1 MPQKSP
7 VFDKNYDYYL
17 AKIGP
22 LDLEAAAINVGAD
35 YSDGEL
41 VVPFFDET
49 IRVSG
54 KGVLNHRGTRPHYA
68 ICIALFKYILMN
80 SPEPPKESEWTA
92 YRQFKDAGPLVVYF
106 ANDVEKAIKRHF
118 EGKAPSLKKACEKL
132 GGTDPGMD
140 VSQDVAFRFQALPHA
155 PVLLLFNDRDDEFPA
170 SCSVLFQRDLEKYLD
185 MESAAILGQIFASKL
200 IATDKKGD

>member
-1 MPQKSP
+1 MPQKSQ
-7 VFDKNYDYYL
+7 VFEKNYDYYL
-17 AKIGP
+17 QKIGS
-22 LDLEAAAINVGAD
+22 LDLEKAARNVGGD

-41 VVPFFDET
+41 IVLFFDET

-54 KGVLNHRGTRPHYA
+54 KGVLNHRGKRPHYA
-68 ICIALFKYILMN
+68 ICIALFKYVLMN
-80 SPEPPKESEWTA
+80 SPGLQKESEWTA

-118 EGKAPSLKKACEKL
+118 EGRATSLKKACGKL

-170 SCSVLFQRDLEKYLD
+170 SCSVLFQKDLEKYLD
-185 MESAAILGQIFASKL
+185 MESVAILGQIFANKL
-200 IATDKKGD
+200 IAMDKGD